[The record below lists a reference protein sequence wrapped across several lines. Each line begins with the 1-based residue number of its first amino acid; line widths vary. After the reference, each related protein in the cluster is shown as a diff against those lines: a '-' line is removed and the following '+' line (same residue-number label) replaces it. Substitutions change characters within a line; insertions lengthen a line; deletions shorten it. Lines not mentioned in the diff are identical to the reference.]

1 MGKKSK
7 SSGTTVMKK
16 FELHDA
22 LREAERC
29 LLCHDAPCSVGCAA
43 GTDPGKFIRQLRFRN
58 IKGAARTVRKNNI
71 LGGVC
76 ARVCPTCK
84 LCVERCSRTGID
96 RPIMINSI
104 QQFLADYQ
112 NEQNVEVFDK
122 PKSLKTKIA
131 VVGSGPAGLACAA
144 ELALKGY
151 DVTVLEKD
159 AQPGGVLAWGIPF
172 YRLDRETLRNDIE
185 AVEKLGV
192 RIKCKAKVSG
202 KDAIAKLFKEG
213 YAAVYMAT
221 GLTKP
226 GRPRLDG
233 GDLKNVY
240 TAYDFLSM
248 VNDEKL
254 RPKIKTALAKKNV
267 VVVGG
272 GSVAMDCAT
281 SAKYLGANR
290 VYALSLE
297 ALNELPADSEEIEL
311 AHKYHV
317 IFKPSTQVT
326 KIGGK
331 TGSVC
336 CVMGNEIEWKVP
348 NKFVPDNAKAVKCTE
363 FSVRADIVVFAI
375 GSRAGEDTIELASG
389 AKITL
394 QANNL
399 IKASDKGA
407 TSAKNIFAGGDVVT
421 GGRTVASAV
430 HDGKTAAEAIHSNLS
445 KGGRK

>member
-16 FELHDA
+16 FDLHDA

-29 LLCHDAPCSVGCAA
+29 LLCYDAPCSVGCAA

-122 PKSLKTKIA
+122 PKSLKKKVA
-131 VVGSGPAGLACAA
+131 VVGSGPAGLTCAA
-144 ELALKGY
+144 ELALLGY

-159 AQPGGVLAWGIPF
+159 AQPGGILAWGIPF
-172 YRLDRETLRNDIE
+172 YRLDRETLNNDIE

-192 RIKCKAKVSG
+192 KIRCKAKVSG
-202 KDAIAKLFKEG
+202 KEGIAKLMKEG
-213 YAAVYMAT
+213 YAAVYVAT

-226 GRPRLDG
+226 ARLRIPG
-233 GDLKNVY
+233 SDLKGVY
-240 TAYDFLSM
+240 TANEFLSM

-254 RPKIKTALAKKNV
+254 RGKLKTALARKNV

-281 SAKYLGANR
+281 SAKYLGAGR
-290 VYALSLE
+290 TYALSLE
-297 ALNELPADSEEIEL
+297 ALDELPADSEEIEL
-311 AHKYHV
+311 AHRYHV

-331 TGSVC
+331 AGSVC
-336 CVMGNEIEWKVP
+336 CVTGNEIEWKTP
-348 NKFVPDNAKAVKCTE
+348 GRFVPDNAKPVKCTE
-363 FSVRADIVVFAI
+363 FSLKADVVVFAI
-375 GSRAGEDTIELASG
+375 GSRVGEDTIELANG
-389 AKITL
+389 AKVPL

-399 IKASDKGA
+399 IKASEKGA
-407 TSAKNIFAGGDVVT
+407 TSAKFVFAGGDVVT

-430 HDGKTAAEAIHSNLS
+430 HDGKAAAEAIHSNLS